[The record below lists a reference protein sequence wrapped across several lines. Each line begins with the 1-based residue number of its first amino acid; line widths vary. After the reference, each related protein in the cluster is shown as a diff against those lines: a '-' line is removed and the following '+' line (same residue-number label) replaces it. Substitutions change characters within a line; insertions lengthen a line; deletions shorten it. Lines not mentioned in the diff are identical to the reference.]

1 MSSNKKNYK
10 QQFDFAT
17 RKDESDRIRK
27 KYIDRVPVIVEKKED
42 NQDIPDIDKQKFLVP
57 NDLTVGQFIYV
68 IRKRIS
74 LEPQKA
80 LFCFVKD
87 STIPSTNSIMSK
99 VYEDNVDEDGFL
111 YVSYTGEN
119 TFGC

>member
-1 MSSNKKNYK
+1 MSNKINYK
-10 QQFDFAT
+10 QQFDFET

-87 STIPSTNSIMSK
+87 SVIPSTNSIMSK